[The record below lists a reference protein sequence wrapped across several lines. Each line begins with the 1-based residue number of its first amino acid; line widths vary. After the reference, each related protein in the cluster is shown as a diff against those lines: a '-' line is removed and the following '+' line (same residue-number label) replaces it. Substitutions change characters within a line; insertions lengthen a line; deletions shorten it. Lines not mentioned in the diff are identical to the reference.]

1 MAVTLQIKRSTGT
14 TAPSSLAD
22 GELGYTHGTGT
33 QANNGDRLFIGDGS
47 SVNVIGGQYF
57 SDMLDHVA
65 GTLTASSAVVVD
77 SNKAVDE
84 LLIGNNGST
93 GGTLKLNEGTT
104 NGTHFIGLKAGNSL
118 AASVTFTLPTAD
130 GSSGQVIKTNA
141 SGTLSFADETP
152 ALDNIAAGDAAA
164 TLTTTAGNI
173 TIDAQGNDTDIIFKG
188 TDGSSDTTFLTID
201 GSDAG
206 TLIANHDLELGT
218 DGSIVKFGADNE
230 ITLTHVADT
239 GLLLA
244 DSGGSP
250 TLQLHDANE
259 SVSSDGSNL
268 ILTSGGTAFTVPSSD
283 GTSGQFLKTNGSGA
297 LSFDT
302 VSSAADDITAGDG
315 AVNITTSS
323 GNITIDAAANDS
335 DVIIKGTDNTADI
348 TMATFDGS
356 DAGTLILNH
365 DLELGTDASI
375 IKFGADNEITL
386 THVADTGLL
395 LQDSGGTPTLQFHD
409 ANESISSDGGHLI
422 FTSNGVAFDFP
433 SADGSAGQFLKTNGS
448 GVLSFDTISSSFTLA
463 ADSGSNDSFST
474 GGTLTFTGGE
484 GIDTTVS
491 NDEITIA
498 GEDATTSNKGVASF
512 SSDNFA
518 VSSGAVTI
526 KNGGVN
532 NDELAGSIANAKLAN
547 DGITIG
553 STDTSLGDT
562 ITALAGM
569 TQIAVDN
576 ITLNGNTISTT
587 DSNGN
592 LTLDPNGS
600 GTVDV
605 NSSRITSVTD
615 PSSAQDAATKAYVDS
630 VANGLDVKG
639 SVKAATTG
647 ALANSPSYSNGSSG
661 VGATLTAGS
670 NGAITLDGVTL
681 TTSDRVLVKDQSTTA
696 HNGIYTVTTVGSG
709 SAAYV
714 LTRATDADTA
724 AELTGGSFVFVEEGS
739 DNADNGY
746 VFTHNGSPTMGTTNL
761 TVEQFSGAG
770 QISAGAGLAKS
781 GNTLS
786 VGVDDSS
793 IEINS
798 DALRVK
804 ASGITNAML
813 AGSIDLT
820 AKVTGALPVG
830 NGGTGLTAAAKGSVI
845 IANSAN
851 TISALDGGGSNDGI
865 LLYTSSSDTISWS
878 TSVDGGTF

>member
-1 MAVTLQIKRSTGT
+1 
-14 TAPSSLAD
+14 
-22 GELGYTHGTGT
+22 
-33 QANNGDRLFIGDGS
+33 
-47 SVNVIGGQYF
+47 
-57 SDMLDHVA
+57 
-65 GTLTASSAVVVD
+65 
-77 SNKAVDE
+77 
-84 LLIGNNGST
+84 
-93 GGTLKLNEGTT
+93 
-104 NGTHFIGLKAGNSL
+104 
-118 AASVTFTLPTAD
+118 
-130 GSSGQVIKTNA
+130 
-141 SGTLSFADETP
+141 
-152 ALDNIAAGDAAA
+152 
-164 TLTTTAGNI
+164 
-173 TIDAQGNDTDIIFKG
+173 
-188 TDGSSDTTFLTID
+188 
-201 GSDAG
+201 
-206 TLIANHDLELGT
+206 
-218 DGSIVKFGADNE
+218 
-230 ITLTHVADT
+230 
-239 GLLLA
+239 
-244 DSGGSP
+244 
-250 TLQLHDANE
+250 
-259 SVSSDGSNL
+259 
-268 ILTSGGTAFTVPSSD
+268 
-283 GTSGQFLKTNGSGA
+283 
-297 LSFDT
+297 
-302 VSSAADDITAGDG
+302 
-315 AVNITTSS
+315 
-323 GNITIDAAANDS
+323 
-335 DVIIKGTDNTADI
+335 
-348 TMATFDGS
+348 MATFDGS

-448 GVLSFDTISSSFTLA
+448 GVLSFGSITSTFTLA